1 MEFRKLCNPPKA
13 CILVHKGPFAWF
25 FSQHVVKFYFIAIL
39 PVNGILSKPSWVKL
53 ESDER
58 PELVLWKSS
67 HLDATFSDF
76 VFKILPDKAQAQ
88 AQINNEQYARQNWDE
103 GAQIYLTSE
112 TSIPELDGKPLMKTQ
127 SRTSKKSSPIEGII
141 YNVIRKLKVERQYA
155 INSWSDRRVH
165 KWNTKLL
172 HAGSSG
178 LCHLYFYGSIVPR
191 TKLRLICAADESK
204 FIILLLVIILNLS
217 HKESEIGGFPT

>member
-1 MEFRKLCNPPKA
+1 MASWASPVESNLRVMKDQSLSFERAVIWTQHFPT
-13 CILVHKGPFAWF
+13 LVSKYSLHK
-25 FSQHVVKFYFIAIL
+25 
-39 PVNGILSKPSWVKL
+39 
-53 ESDER
+53 
-58 PELVLWKSS
+58 
-67 HLDATFSDF
+67 
-76 VFKILPDKAQAQ
+76 AQ